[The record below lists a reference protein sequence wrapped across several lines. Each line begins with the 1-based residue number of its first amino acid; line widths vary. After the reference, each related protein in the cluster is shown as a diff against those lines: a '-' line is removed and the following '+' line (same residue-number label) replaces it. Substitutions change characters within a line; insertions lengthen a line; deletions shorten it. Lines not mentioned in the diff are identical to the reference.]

1 MAKQNI
7 LSKEELACLDFKKLT
22 AFWQSAVAREILSQ
36 SKFIRREL
44 PFTARFGAAEF
55 QDIDAQFAPPNG
67 EFVIVQG
74 VVDLA
79 VITQKEIWIL
89 DFKTDAVK
97 ESDVDEKVTQYLSQ
111 LLLYARALERIY
123 NRPVTKRWLHFLAA
137 AKTVSV

>member
-1 MAKQNI
+1 M
-7 LSKEELACLDFKKLT
+7 
-22 AFWQSAVAREILSQ
+22 SQ
-36 SKFIRREL
+36 SKFIQREL

-55 QDIDAQFAPPNG
+55 QGIDPQFAPPRG

-79 VITQKEIWIL
+79 VIAPKEIWIL

-97 ESDVDEKVTQYLSQ
+97 ESDVEQKVTEYRSQ

-123 NRPVTKRWLHFLAA
+123 NRPVTKRWLHFQLRCH
-137 AKTVSV
+137 